1 MPDRYC
7 VPTSFPVVRLPED
20 FQQLV
25 IADALGVIDNEH
37 RLVVPGKPRANFLV
51 GRVRRKH
58 PCITDRGHMHA
69 RDLPEIPLRASEAA
83 EPEQR
88 LLRALGVWAF
98 KSGAV
103 HEMSLCGGNWCAA
116 ARESLIRGG
125 HWEGLAFQREQG
137 SRRLME

>member
-1 MPDRYC
+1 RR
-7 VPTSFPVVRLPED
+7 VVRLPED

-25 IADALGVIDNEH
+25 IADALGVIDHEH

-51 GRVRRKH
+51 GRVRRKA
-58 PCITDRGHMHA
+58 PGITDRGHMHA
-69 RDLPEIPLRASEAA
+69 RDLPELPLCAPEAA

-103 HEMSLCGGNWCAA
+103 SRN
-116 ARESLIRGG
+116 ESLRWELVRCGQGEPDPGRALRG
-125 HWEGLAFQREQG
+125 ACA
-137 SRRLME
+137 SA